1 MHDHNLDDLII
12 DNIEPKN
19 SKTKSFLTIIALLIV
34 ILIVAIILTKI
45 LLKTPNGNGLAFE
58 ENTTEMIAPELQ
70 LKETPT
76 SQKVKE
82 EPSLSNIIESKLK
95 APVVETKRP
104 EIIEKPAVVIKK
116 EEPKPEIKLPEIPKI
131 VETKKE
137 PVLSNI
143 LDQEIKA
150 PVAETKKPV
159 IVQEPLPTIKEKEAK
174 DAKDAAD
181 IAYWKAVQEKRKV
194 AKVVKEEKTEEVV
207 KEAVQVTAPV
217 KPKKVKAPVVKTPKP
232 VVQTVKKPVKKPVA
246 SKPVPKSVSTK
257 RYYVQVGSFKKQPS
271 ARFISVIRN
280 NGFRYKIT
288 KRTVDGTK
296 KLLIGPYKD
305 RASVNRAL
313 GQVRDRIN
321 KSAFVVKR

>member
-34 ILIVAIILTKI
+34 VLIVAIILTKI

-70 LKETPT
+70 LKKAHQP
-76 SQKVKE
+76 QKVKE
-82 EPSLSNIIESKLK
+82 EPSFSSIIESKLK
-95 APVVETKRP
+95 APVVETKKP
-104 EIIEKPAVVIKK
+104 VTIEEPVVLIKK
-116 EEPKPEIKLPEIPKI
+116 EEPKLPEIPKT

-150 PVAETKKPV
+150 PIPETKKTV
-159 IVQEPLPTIKEKEAK
+159 IVQDPLPTTKEKE
-174 DAKDAAD
+174 AKDAAD
-181 IAYWKAVQEKRKV
+181 IAYWKEVQEKRK
-194 AKVVKEEKTEEVV
+194 AEQVVKKEKTEEVV
-207 KEAVQVTAPV
+207 KEAVQIAKPV
-217 KPKKVKAPVVKTPKP
+217 KPKKVKAPVVNIPKP
-232 VVQTVKKPVKKPVA
+232 VVTPVTKAVKKPVTTKPL
-246 SKPVPKSVSTK
+246 PKSVSTT

-271 ARFISVIRN
+271 ARFVSVIKN
-280 NGFRYKIT
+280 NGFRYRIT
-288 KRTVDGTK
+288 KRATDGTK

>member
-34 ILIVAIILTKI
+34 VLIVAIILTKI

-70 LKETPT
+70 LKETPQP
-76 SQKVKE
+76 QKAKE

-95 APVVETKRP
+95 APVVETKKP
-104 EIIEKPAVVIKK
+104 EIIEEPAVVIKK
-116 EEPKPEIKLPEIPKI
+116 EKPKPEIKLPEVPKV

-143 LDQEIKA
+143 LDHEIKA

-159 IVQEPLPTIKEKEAK
+159 IAQEPSLTIKEKE
-174 DAKDAAD
+174 AKDAAD
-181 IAYWKAVQEKRKV
+181 IAYWKAVQEKRKTEQ
-194 AKVVKEEKTEEVV
+194 VVKEEKTEEVV
-207 KEAVQVTAPV
+207 KEAVQIAEPV

-232 VVQTVKKPVKKPVA
+232 VVTPVTKPVKKPVA
-246 SKPVPKSVSTK
+246 AKPVPKSVSTK

-271 ARFISVIRN
+271 ARFVSVIRN

-288 KRTVDGTK
+288 KRTADGTK

-313 GQVRDRIN
+313 SQVRDRIN